1 MINKEILDKLSL
13 DELYE
18 LKTWVFN
25 STKEEIDK
33 DIFLACKR
41 KEYRMAN
48 SPLNKKFDLVCMGEW
63 KIFTVEELAVLF
75 ANGINNLDDLLKFD
89 LNQLVGSSSSM
100 REKFDYN
107 RKFYNLAK
115 YSDCIPTS
123 KKK

>member
-18 LKTWVFN
+18 LKSWVFN
-25 STKEEIDK
+25 STKDEIDK

-41 KEYRMAN
+41 KKYRMAN
-48 SPLNKKFDLVCMGEW
+48 SPLNKEFDLVCMGEW
-63 KIFTVEELAVLF
+63 KIFTIEELAVLF